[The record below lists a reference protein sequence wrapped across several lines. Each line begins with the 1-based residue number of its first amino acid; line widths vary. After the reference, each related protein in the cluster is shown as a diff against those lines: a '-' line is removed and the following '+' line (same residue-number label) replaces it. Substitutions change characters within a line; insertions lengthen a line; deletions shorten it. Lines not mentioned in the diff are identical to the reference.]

1 MKNKN
6 KQYRIEKGVLLF
18 TQPRSPYFYGK
29 LRVNGKYI
37 TQSFAPIDDFNTAK
51 EKIYQWRE
59 EILGIDKNNFLL
71 AEKGSASNYRDE
83 YTDHEKLEN
92 DFQFLEVGRFDPVK
106 KSTEERKISFVEIYE
121 EYNQVQVSNQAHRC
135 LDCGNPY
142 CEWKC
147 PVHNFIPDWLK
158 LVNEGNII
166 EAAELCHSTNSLP
179 EVCGRVCPQD
189 RLCEGACTLNDG
201 FGAVTI
207 GSTEKYITEKAFEM
221 GWKPD
226 MSYRTWTDK
235 KVAIIGAGPAGIA
248 CADVLTRSGVH
259 SHVYDKNEEIG
270 GLLTFG
276 IPEFKLEKS
285 VIKRRRK
292 ILEDMGVKFNLGKEI
307 GKDLPF
313 KKLYNEYD
321 AVFLAMGTYTSLE
334 GGFSGERL
342 PGVYKAIDYLISSTK
357 KLLKLQK
364 SKDDFINLKGKRVII
379 LGGGDTAMDC
389 NRTAIR
395 QGAKSVKCLYR
406 RDEENMPGSKREVK
420 NAKEEGVQF
429 EFNIQPIDIVG
440 DDKVKGVKI
449 VKTQLGEPDQNGRRV
464 PLPIPGSETIYDAD
478 AVIIAFGFRASPS
491 DWFDDFSIDTH
502 KNGLVVAEEHQEYQF
517 QTSNKKIFSGGDMV
531 RGSDLVVT
539 AIWEGREAAKSI
551 IKYVS

>member
-1 MKNKN
+1 
-6 KQYRIEKGVLLF
+6 
-18 TQPRSPYFYGK
+18 
-29 LRVNGKYI
+29 
-37 TQSFAPIDDFNTAK
+37 
-51 EKIYQWRE
+51 
-59 EILGIDKNNFLL
+59 
-71 AEKGSASNYRDE
+71 
-83 YTDHEKLEN
+83 
-92 DFQFLEVGRFDPVK
+92 
-106 KSTEERKISFVEIYE
+106 
-121 EYNQVQVSNQAHRC
+121 
-135 LDCGNPY
+135 
-142 CEWKC
+142 
-147 PVHNFIPDWLK
+147 
-158 LVNEGNII
+158 
-166 EAAELCHSTNSLP
+166 
-179 EVCGRVCPQD
+179 
-189 RLCEGACTLNDG
+189 
-201 FGAVTI
+201 
-207 GSTEKYITEKAFEM
+207 
-221 GWKPD
+221 
-226 MSYRTWTDK
+226 
-235 KVAIIGAGPAGIA
+235 
-248 CADVLTRSGVH
+248 
-259 SHVYDKNEEIG
+259 
-270 GLLTFG
+270 
-276 IPEFKLEKS
+276 
-285 VIKRRRK
+285 
-292 ILEDMGVKFNLGKEI
+292 
-307 GKDLPF
+307 
-313 KKLYNEYD
+313 
-321 AVFLAMGTYTSLE
+321 MGTYTSLE

-429 EFNIQPIDIVG
+429 EFNIQPIDIIG

>member
-1 MKNKN
+1 
-6 KQYRIEKGVLLF
+6 
-18 TQPRSPYFYGK
+18 
-29 LRVNGKYI
+29 
-37 TQSFAPIDDFNTAK
+37 
-51 EKIYQWRE
+51 
-59 EILGIDKNNFLL
+59 
-71 AEKGSASNYRDE
+71 
-83 YTDHEKLEN
+83 
-92 DFQFLEVGRFDPVK
+92 
-106 KSTEERKISFVEIYE
+106 
-121 EYNQVQVSNQAHRC
+121 
-135 LDCGNPY
+135 
-142 CEWKC
+142 
-147 PVHNFIPDWLK
+147 
-158 LVNEGNII
+158 
-166 EAAELCHSTNSLP
+166 
-179 EVCGRVCPQD
+179 
-189 RLCEGACTLNDG
+189 
-201 FGAVTI
+201 
-207 GSTEKYITEKAFEM
+207 M

-259 SHVYDKNEEIG
+259 SHVFDKNEEIG

-502 KNGLVVAEEHQEYQF
+502 KNGLVVAEENQEYQF